1 MKKQLNY
8 NRKNNEFCNI
18 YKIHKRKLYHFP
30 LHPSVFSRY
39 IPSFTSL
46 VIRHFFP
53 FPVSTF
59 PFEGSQRLLG
69 MCTARAESVIRG
81 WFVSFSSLS
90 PFGGSGAYRI
100 NNSPHSLS
108 LRKSARDFHHIFFVI
123 RLSSLVISLFFPSH
137 FPLVPMA

>member
-1 MKKQLNY
+1 MN
-8 NRKNNEFCNI
+8 FVI
-18 YKIHKRKLYHFP
+18 YTRYIKENFIISPFTLLFSLATFP
-30 LHPSVFSRY
+30 LSRHS
-39 IPSFTSL
+39 PPRHSSL

-59 PFEGSQRLLG
+59 PFKGSQRLLG

-100 NNSPHSLS
+100 NNSPHSPS
-108 LRKSARDFHHIFFVI
+108 ERKSTRDFHHIPFVI
-123 RLSSLVISLFFPSH
+123 RLSSFVISFNFPSLH
-137 FPLVPMA
+137 SPFGGG